1 MGNRQ
6 TKFRGVVEFQTRL
19 IKEQKI
25 KQHMDYITIITI
37 LAAACG
43 FVGLAW
49 IGGYELGQVHAAKAA
64 RKARPT
70 VSQLVG
76 QINNKK
82 RITKRR
88 AK

>member
-1 MGNRQ
+1 
-6 TKFRGVVEFQTRL
+6 
-19 IKEQKI
+19 
-25 KQHMDYITIITI
+25 MDIVTIITI

-49 IGGYELGQVHAAKAA
+49 LGGYELGQLHAAKAA

-70 VSQLVG
+70 LTQLIGRV
-76 QINNKK
+76 NNKK

>member
-1 MGNRQ
+1 
-6 TKFRGVVEFQTRL
+6 
-19 IKEQKI
+19 
-25 KQHMDYITIITI
+25 MDIVTIITI

-49 IGGYELGQVHAAKAA
+49 LGGYELGQAHAAKAA
-64 RKARPT
+64 RKPRPT

-76 QINNKK
+76 QINKK